1 MSDRMNNLT
10 ITKGLTGTNLVK
22 AFDEMMGG
30 LGSAIVRGGFYFFED
45 GSYRELNIL
54 GPLVDAQDRIAI
66 DDDGARKVSEDR
78 LYYAGSK
85 LEDAV
90 KAFESEKAD
99 LAKRADHARRHGTQP
114 PLRSELKHL
123 RQLKSVCDNWESAY
137 DAIDV
142 VLNPPPVPVS
152 QAENKY
158 REVNSKLAKAFQ
170 KTLDSIEV

>member
-22 AFDEMMGG
+22 AFDLMLGG
-30 LGSAIVRGGFYFFED
+30 LGSAIMRGGFYYFED
-45 GSYRELNIL
+45 GSYREVNPQ

-66 DDDGARKVSEDR
+66 DDDGARKVLEDR
-78 LYYAGSK
+78 LFYVGSK

-114 PLRSELKHL
+114 PLRSELKNL

-142 VLNPPPVPVS
+142 VLNPEPAPTTP
-152 QAENKY
+152 AESKY
-158 REVNSKLAKAFQ
+158 REVNSKLARDFEKSLN
-170 KTLDSIEV
+170 KIEV

>member
-22 AFDEMMGG
+22 AFDEMLGG
-30 LGSAIVRGGFYFFED
+30 LSSAIMRGGFWHFED
-45 GSYRELNIL
+45 GSFRDSNPL
-54 GPLVDAQDRIAI
+54 GMLCDSIDRIAI
-66 DDDGARKVSEDR
+66 DDDGLRKVLEDR

-85 LEDAV
+85 LEDSV
-90 KAFESEKAD
+90 KLFEAEKHS
-99 LAKRADHARRHGTQP
+99 LAKRAKYARENGTQP
-114 PLRSELKHL
+114 PLRSELKNL

-142 VLNPPPVPVS
+142 VLNPEPAPTTP
-152 QAENKY
+152 AETKY

>member
-1 MSDRMNNLT
+1 MSDRMKELT
-10 ITKGLTGTNLVK
+10 ITRGLTGTNLVK
-22 AFDEMMGG
+22 AFDLMMGG

-66 DDDGARKVSEDR
+66 DDDGLRKVSEDR
-78 LYYAGSK
+78 LYFCGVR

-90 KAFESEKAD
+90 KNFEAEKAD

-123 RQLKSVCDNWESAY
+123 RQLKSIVDKWEFKY
-137 DAIDV
+137 DAIDA
-142 VLNPPPVPVS
+142 VLNPEPAPTTP
-152 QAENKY
+152 AESKY
-158 REVNSKLAKAFQ
+158 KEVNSKLARDFEKSLN
-170 KTLDSIEV
+170 KIEV